1 MALVW
6 STFKT
11 KMTQT
16 ETQLWNKLKS
26 FQLDETDVRL
36 TFSQRLARENGWN
49 REYTLR
55 VIEEYKKFLFLCC
68 TSPTPVTPSDP
79 VDQAWHLHLT
89 YTKSYWNDL
98 CKETLER
105 EIHHNPTKG
114 GKEEQQKFNTLY
126 TGLHEIYFEKF
137 GINPPPDIWHD
148 NKTRFSDINFQRVN
162 LSKYR
167 LIRKPDSK
175 AVFLIIVTLIISPL
189 FIETYDSRSI
199 VFIVAVIAAIITVSI
214 TNSSDKDK
222 RGNNRTD
229 GEGIGSFSCTSAEGH
244 SGCSSHGDSGCSSSG
259 CSSGCSGCGGGCGG
273 D

>member
-1 MALVW
+1 
-6 STFKT
+6 
-11 KMTQT
+11 MTQT
-16 ETQLWNKLKS
+16 ETLLWNKLKS

-89 YTKSYWNDL
+89 YTKSYWNNL
-98 CKETLER
+98 CKNTLEK

-114 GKEEQQKFNTLY
+114 GKAEQQKFNILY

-148 NKTRFSDINFQRVN
+148 NETRFSEINFQRVN
-162 LSKYR
+162 LSQYWLVKKPR
-167 LIRKPDSK
+167 LNPPSLLTQ
-175 AVFLIIVTLIISPL
+175 LIGLAITTLLIQASGGGFIIML
-189 FIETYDSRSI
+189 F
-199 VFIVAVIAAIITVSI
+199 VIGAIIAFA
-214 TNSSDKDK
+214 NRNNNNGKG
-222 RGNNRTD
+222 GNNRTD

-244 SGCSSHGDSGCSSSG
+244 SGCSSHHSDSGCSSDG
-259 CSSGCSGCGGGCGG
+259 CSGGCSGCGGGCGG